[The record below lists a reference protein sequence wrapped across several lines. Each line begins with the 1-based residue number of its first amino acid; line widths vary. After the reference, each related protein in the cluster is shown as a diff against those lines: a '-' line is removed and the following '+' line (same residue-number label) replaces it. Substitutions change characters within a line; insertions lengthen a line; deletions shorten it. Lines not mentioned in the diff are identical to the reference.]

1 MKNTLKTLAAFCLLL
16 IIGSCGTKR
25 KATEPITINET
36 KEVRIVERDTVVLT
50 KTDSVQTIVQ
60 IDCTDKETPKIKTV
74 SQTPGRILKPTKLT
88 LNGNQLT
95 IDCKAEA
102 EKIALKLYDNYV
114 KEHRKE
120 VVLKEVEKPFK
131 WYHTALMWLGGITLI
146 AIGLSLIAFFS
157 KPKILR

>member
-1 MKNTLKTLAAFCLLL
+1 MKNTLKTRVAFCLLL

-60 IDCTDKETPKIKTV
+60 IDCTDKANPKIKTI
-74 SQTPGRILKPTKLT
+74 SQTPGRNLKLPKLA

-114 KEHRKE
+114 KEHKKE

-131 WYHTALMWLGGITLI
+131 WYQKALMWVGSFTLVFIT
-146 AIGLSLIAFFS
+146 IGALLTYF
-157 KPKILR
+157 KPKF

>member
-25 KATEPITINET
+25 KATEPITISET

-50 KTDSVQTIVQ
+50 KADSVQTIVQ

-74 SQTPGRILKPTKLT
+74 SQTPGRILRPTKLT

-114 KEHRKE
+114 KEHKKE

-131 WYHTALMWLGGITLI
+131 WYHKALMWVGVFTLVFIT
-146 AIGLSLIAFFS
+146 IGALLTYF
-157 KPKILR
+157 KPKF

>member
-1 MKNTLKTLAAFCLLL
+1 MKNILKTLAAFCLLL

-25 KATEPITINET
+25 KALEPTTISET
-36 KEVRIVERDTVVLT
+36 KEIRIVERDTVVLT

-60 IDCTDKETPKIKTV
+60 IDCTDKANPKIKTI
-74 SQTPGRILKPTKLT
+74 SQTPGRNLKLPKLA

-114 KEHRKE
+114 KEHKKE
-120 VVLKEVEKPFK
+120 VILKEVEKPFK
-131 WYHTALMWLGGITLI
+131 WYQKALMWVGSFTLVFIT
-146 AIGLSLIAFFS
+146 IGALLAYF
-157 KPKILR
+157 KPKF